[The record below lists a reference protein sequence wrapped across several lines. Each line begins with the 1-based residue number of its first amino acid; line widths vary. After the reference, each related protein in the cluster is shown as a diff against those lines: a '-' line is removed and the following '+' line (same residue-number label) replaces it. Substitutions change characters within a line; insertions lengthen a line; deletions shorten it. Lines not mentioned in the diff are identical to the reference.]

1 MTVRELI
8 ERLEALQGITDDYK
22 VYIPSLIPQIEGE
35 YTAISDVEIYPE
47 YKEIH
52 LI

>member
-1 MTVRELI
+1 MTIGELK
-8 ERLEALQGITDDYK
+8 ERLEALPNITDDYK

-35 YTAISDVEIYPE
+35 YTTISEVEIRPE
-47 YKEIH
+47 YREIH